1 MNYFCAQCEAIVGSN
16 QMPQLCKDEED
27 KWEMWKALGGKGWD
41 YFAEPD
47 EFV

>member
-1 MNYFCAQCEAIVGSN
+1 MPEA
-16 QMPQLCKDEED
+16 CKQEEA

-47 EFV
+47 EYF